1 MPRVTQSK
9 PLITTARVEA
19 YAASA
24 LRLLC
29 WLFGALLRLGPSG
42 RSASL
47 KHLLSHTEGA
57 VECILFLKAVALYGP
72 PPQRGPHP
80 RSMPRGFRRRTKNS
94 RRFFKSAKIRA
105 RKAGPIARVIALF
118 DALARPETAV
128 GYFFKQICKGLRLS
142 GLVAVAP
149 PTLGIVCAPP
159 AAAAAFCD
167 TS

>member
-29 WLFGALLRLGPSG
+29 WLFGVLLRLGSSG
-42 RSASL
+42 RSARL
-47 KHLLSHTEGA
+47 KDLLSHAEGA

-72 PPQRGPHP
+72 PPQRRPHP
-80 RSMPRGFRRRTKNS
+80 RSAPPGFRRRTKNS

-105 RKAGPIARVIALF
+105 RKAGPIARVIALL
-118 DALARPETAV
+118 DALAHPEAAV

-142 GLVAVAP
+142 RLVAVAP
-149 PTLGIVCAPP
+149 PTLELASALLPP
-159 AAAAAFCD
+159 SAAFCD